1 MNVSMATNNGAND
14 FNIIAPGR
22 ADEALFVGS
31 SAGNQLEGTL
41 PASGDDKV
49 RAYLMRSAA
58 RRDEI
63 ANDRL
68 AMSID

>member
-1 MNVSMATNNGAND
+1 MNVSLATDNGADN
-14 FNIIAPGR
+14 FNIIAPGKEN
-22 ADEALFVGS
+22 EALFVGS
-31 SAGNQLEGTL
+31 SAGNQFEGTL
-41 PASGDDKV
+41 PASGDYKV
-49 RAYLMRSAA
+49 RVYLMRSAA